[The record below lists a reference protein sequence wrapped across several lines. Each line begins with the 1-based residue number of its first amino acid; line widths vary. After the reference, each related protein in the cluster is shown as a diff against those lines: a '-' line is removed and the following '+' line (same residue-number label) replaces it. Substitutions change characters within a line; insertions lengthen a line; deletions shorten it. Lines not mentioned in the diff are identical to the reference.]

1 MNDKQFEEF
10 VEKQNWRKAITAQ
23 RNPHEYIVRYK
34 TVCGTDEEFIDAA
47 LFIRQNG
54 FKIVFWNRE
63 YIVYALNNR
72 FYWTMEDKIEDTVVL
87 NRNDLNDYILTL
99 RSKFEY
105 MR

>member
-1 MNDKQFEEF
+1 MNEKQFEEF
-10 VEKQNWRKAITAQ
+10 VEKQKWRKASTAQ

-34 TVCGTDEEFIDAA
+34 TVCGTDEEFIEAV

-72 FYWTMEDKIEDTVVL
+72 FYWTMGDEIENTTIL